1 MRIGGASEERGGVV
15 AAYMHNRLIM
25 IESAM
30 EGENIVEGGV
40 WEEVVRLWMET
51 MNYSAEKTHGN
62 QTKMDGEDLSL

>member
-1 MRIGGASEERGGVV
+1 MRIGGASKERRGVV

-40 WEEVVRLWMET
+40 WEEVVRLWMEK
-51 MNYSAEKTHGN
+51 MNYSAEKIHG
-62 QTKMDGEDLSL
+62 S